1 MAQKNI
7 LSDINLFQVSEG
19 RNEFKKKKYLLS
31 VQVVFIILILYNS
44 KQF

>member
-19 RNEFKKKKYLLS
+19 RNEFKKKYLLS